1 MLNVLKG
8 EQYRWIRTRS
18 YYFTGLIYI
27 LLMFAATIILGI
39 FDQIDPSF
47 PYANERFLYSNVL
60 GMMGLVFVLLFIFP
74 VILMGEDRNVLKNTL
89 AYGYSR
95 QTIYTGK
102 LLVTL
107 AGFMVFSLVLVGIS
121 ILLGSTLLNRND
133 ENALLDYMAILINL
147 LPIMIAGVTTYFCL
161 ASMMRKSS
169 HLVIACLLI
178 YFLPY
183 YVLGN
188 LQGRLTWAPWV
199 FKHQPMYYLFN
210 AHGEVSYAAWEPWA
224 VGGIYTLVFY
234 VLGLHLF
241 KKQEF

>member
-1 MLNVLKG
+1 MLNILKG

-27 LLMFAATIILGI
+27 LLMVAATIILGI
-39 FDQIDPSF
+39 YDQIDPSF

-60 GMMGLVFVLLFIFP
+60 GMMGLVFVLLFVFP

-95 QTIYTGK
+95 QTIYTAK

-133 ENALLDYMAILINL
+133 ENALTDYIAILINM

-169 HLVIACLLI
+169 HLVIAFLLI
-178 YFLPY
+178 YLLPY
-183 YVLGN
+183 YALGN
-188 LQGRLTWAPWV
+188 LQGRSTLVKWIYS
-199 FKHQPMYYLFN
+199 HQPMYYLFN
-210 AHGEVSYAAWEPWA
+210 AYDEVSYAAWEPWA

-234 VLGLHLF
+234 VMGLHLF